1 MLVTIEELGQTSLY
15 PEVIQ
20 KITRGSEA
28 AAEMQ
33 ILSAESLVRSYM
45 SKYDT
50 AAIFGTADVAPTFT
64 GGDVELIKKTV
75 MIIASYYLVRLSN
88 PNVQLELYRADYED
102 AVTWLKELQRGKVN
116 PDLPYKPDNPD
127 TGGNESATDVSWSSN
142 VKRINSF

>member
-15 PEVIQ
+15 PEIIQ

-50 AAIFGTADVAPTFT
+50 AAIFGTADTDPTFT
-64 GGDVELIKKTV
+64 GGDVELIKKMV
-75 MIIASYYLVRLSN
+75 KIIASYYLVRLAN

-102 AVTWLKELQRGKVN
+102 AVTWLKELQRGDVN

-127 TGGNESATDVSWSSN
+127 TPENESATDVSWSSN